1 MREASVPAIGRI
13 GRALH
18 ETFDEMV
25 HAPLPE
31 RWIDM
36 INRLNAEEEAIDS
49 PSVARSDRRR
59 ENPGSVKLGGHQ
71 IPPRIMR
78 TA

>member
-18 ETFDEMV
+18 QTFDEIV

-31 RWIDM
+31 RWVDL
-36 INRLNAEEEAIDS
+36 INRLNAEENSPGIDY
-49 PSVARSDRRR
+49 RRR
-59 ENPGSVKLGGHQ
+59 GEIRQLRQ
-71 IPPRIMR
+71 EPRKR
-78 TA
+78 

>member
-18 ETFDEMV
+18 ETFDEIV

-36 INRLNAEEEAIDS
+36 INRLNAEEEGEAIDS
-49 PSVARSDRRR
+49 PQRGEKRPS
-59 ENPGSVKLGGHQ
+59 PGESGK
-71 IPPRIMR
+71 R
-78 TA
+78 